1 MKKDKKYSLRNMIQS
16 PIIKIII
23 GSMFCILIPILIN
36 KLLLD
41 NFFQFLG
48 LNENLNRA
56 IRVFI
61 TILILMPF
69 SYYYLFGN
77 LENREITELRLKN
90 NGKQIIIN
98 FILSIAIISI
108 SFILLISSG
117 LIKASFLQFPTNIIV
132 NLILIVSFVI
142 TEEIFFRGILY
153 RIVENSWGTRIALI
167 SSVLVFALL
176 HLGNAN
182 ANIISLLS
190 VATGGAVLGVIYTY
204 TKNLLMPIAFHFGW
218 NLTQVLLG
226 FGLSGGNEFSNL
238 YILKLNFS
246 GSDIL
251 TGGTSGIENSIIAIF
266 ILMILFVVLYKKSSD
281 LDKITFMK
289 KRRNL

>member
-1 MKKDKKYSLRNMIQS
+1 MASL
-16 PIIKIII
+16 
-23 GSMFCILIPILIN
+23 
-36 KLLLD
+36 
-41 NFFQFLG
+41 
-48 LNENLNRA
+48 
-56 IRVFI
+56 
-61 TILILMPF
+61 
-69 SYYYLFGN
+69 
-77 LENREITELRLKN
+77 ITELRLKN